1 MAHKTSV
8 LRFSVGPALT
18 REYERLAERGGMTK
32 SDLFRRIVT
41 TYKAECEDEVTF
53 PQFRG
58 HRVKPPPSSLRTRLG
73 SHSRGS
79 SDGVS
84 DYRTPQCTRRYP
96 VSRRHVFR
104 SADGTRARA

>member
-41 TYKAECEDEVTF
+41 TYKVEREEEEFVSLQRKMARRACKMGVFTAEEVDRIVFED
-53 PQFRG
+53 R
-58 HRVKPPPSSLRTRLG
+58 
-73 SHSRGS
+73 
-79 SDGVS
+79 
-84 DYRTPQCTRRYP
+84 
-96 VSRRHVFR
+96 
-104 SADGTRARA
+104 